1 MTLTGLQRYYLL
13 QILPSDGAGSL
24 RESRHAHAIRKEI
37 ALSVEETEALDAAE
51 KDGTIPLPAMEEV
64 IDPVETEL
72 SDEQRKVVA
81 ECFLRYEQKHEGA
94 IPMND
99 AFVGLY
105 AEFEP
110 IIEEV
115 QP

>member
-24 RESRHAHAIRKEI
+24 RESRHAHAIRKQI
-37 ALSVEETEALDAAE
+37 SMSVEQGEALKAAE
-51 KDGTIPLPAMEEV
+51 SDGTIPHAAIEDI
-64 IDPVETEL
+64 IDPVEIDL
-72 SDEQRKVVA
+72 SGEQKEVVA
-81 ECFLRYEQKHEGA
+81 ECFLRYEQQHEGA

-110 IIEEV
+110 TIQEV
-115 QP
+115 QA

>member
-24 RESRHAHAIRKEI
+24 RESRHAYAIRKEI
-37 ALSVEETEALDAAE
+37 SLSVEEGEALDAAE

-64 IDPVETEL
+64 IDPVEIDF
-72 SDEQRKVVA
+72 SDTQKEVIA
-81 ECFLRYEQKHEGA
+81 ECFLRYEQQHEGA

-105 AEFEP
+105 AEFES

-115 QP
+115 QA